1 MVTENGEI
9 GIQKY
14 FVVVQM
20 NGESVVDL
28 NVKMNNHSIV
38 AIILTIL
45 MFCCGYKCFKSEL
58 FLIAIER

>member
-1 MVTENGEI
+1 
-9 GIQKY
+9 
-14 FVVVQM
+14 M